1 MEISLDLE
9 ADALYVRFREGDFA
23 TNKKVDDETIL
34 DYDAEGRL
42 LGIEVLNVSRRIP
55 LEELGDVSLRLP
67 VRGGD

>member
-9 ADALYVRFREGDFA
+9 ADALYVRFRQGEFA
-23 TNKKVDDETIL
+23 ENKKVDDETIL

-55 LEELGDVSLRLP
+55 LEELSDVNLRLP
-67 VRGGD
+67 VRGGA